1 MSTTEIPARRGS
13 PAWMKI
19 LLVLSLA
26 GNLAVLGVVLGQ
38 SLRDS
43 EGRGRG
49 SERVINWIIGMVP
62 EERRDLAVTQFD
74 AARER
79 IDAARA
85 QRSERLPAVIAA
97 MQAEPF
103 DPAALDAALDAM
115 FDRDTSGRTIVR
127 ETLISLLD
135 QFTPEERA
143 FFAANFEERL
153 SNRGER
159 RGE

>member
-1 MSTTEIPARRGS
+1 MSSTETPDRRGS

-26 GNLAVLGVVLGQ
+26 GNLAVLGVVFGH

-43 EGRGRG
+43 EHRTRG
-49 SERVINWIIGMVP
+49 SERVIDWIIGMVP
-62 EERRDLAVTQFD
+62 EGRRDLAVAHFD
-74 AARER
+74 AVRER
-79 IDAARA
+79 IGAARA

-103 DPAALDAALDAM
+103 DPASLDAALDAM

-127 ETLISLLD
+127 ESLISMLD
-135 QFTPEERA
+135 QFTPEERV
-143 FFAANFEERL
+143 FFAANFEQRL
-153 SNRGER
+153 SKRDDR
-159 RGE
+159 RAD

>member
-1 MSTTEIPARRGS
+1 MTTTETPARRGS

-49 SERVINWIIGMVP
+49 SERVINWIVGMVP
-62 EERRDLAVTQFD
+62 EERRDLAATHFD

-85 QRSERLPAVIAA
+85 QRGERLPAVVAA

-127 ETLISLLD
+127 ESLISLLA

-143 FFAANFEERL
+143 VFAANFEERL
-153 SNRGER
+153 SNRAER
-159 RGE
+159 KGD